1 MSKLHVDSLV
11 PDRNVVSAKTK
22 TLTPSGRGHYYVAE
36 ADLDATGVLTLDIPS
51 GHIVEWFSVVLID
64 SPSDDETNLVVF
76 LNGDDT
82 SDATKGFPIMY
93 YLDTAFAG
101 GDGNEVTQGAPPVT
115 YPAMATQVT
124 ILSGE
129 ADNTFYVYAHL
140 LEEKNFGKN
149 TRRWLN
155 T

>member
-1 MSKLHVDSLV
+1 MAKLHSEGVI
-11 PDRNVVSAKTK
+11 PDRNSLSAKAK
-22 TLTPSGRGHYYVAE
+22 TRTPSGRGHYYVAE
-36 ADLDATGVLTLDIPS
+36 EDLDASGTLTLDIPA
-51 GHIVEWFSVVLID
+51 GHIVEWLSVMFVD
-64 SPSDDETNLVVF
+64 SPSDNETNLVVF

-124 ILSGE
+124 FLSGE
-129 ADNTFYVYAHL
+129 ANNTFYVYAHL
-140 LEEKNFGKN
+140 LEEKNIGKN
-149 TRRWLN
+149 TLAKLN

>member
-1 MSKLHVDSLV
+1 MSKLHVDGLV
-11 PDRNVVSAKTK
+11 PDRNVVPAKTK
-22 TLTPSGRGHYYVAE
+22 TRTPSGRGHYYVYE

-51 GHIVEWFSVVLID
+51 GHIVEWFSVMFLD
-64 SPSDDETNLVVF
+64 TPADDETNLVVF

-82 SDATKGFPIMY
+82 SDATKGFPIMSY
-93 YLDTAFAG
+93 GDTGFVAG
-101 GDGNEVTQGAPPVT
+101 AGAYQSQFVSPRHIL
-115 YPAMATQVT
+115 AMATQVT
-124 ILSGE
+124 FLSGE

-149 TRRWLN
+149 TRRRLN